1 MPWTFFIVSGAIE
14 EANIPAFLCIK
25 DTGGI
30 GVLAA
35 WTSGKFTGEAIA
47 EFLKK
52 YDVENKVKH
61 RKLIIPGVA
70 KKLKDELEEE
80 LPSWE
85 ILLGPSEASDIPKF
99 LSEEWKV

>member
-1 MPWTFFIVSGAIE
+1 VWQ
-14 EANIPAFLCIK
+14 
-25 DTGGI
+25 
-30 GVLAA
+30 
-35 WTSGKFTGEAIA
+35 
-47 EFLKK
+47 
-52 YDVENKVKH
+52 
-61 RKLIIPGVA
+61 

>member
-1 MPWTFFIVSGAIE
+1 MTVEEKVYEVSQPDEIPHPDFDELCPGLFIVSGAIE

-47 EFLKK
+47 EFLK
-52 YDVENKVKH
+52 NTM
-61 RKLIIPGVA
+61 
-70 KKLKDELEEE
+70 
-80 LPSWE
+80 
-85 ILLGPSEASDIPKF
+85 
-99 LSEEWKV
+99 WKTR